1 MLVLDLLT
9 IEDRRVFG
17 WPLMLSDVL
26 GLVEQALL
34 AQSSFFYANAF
45 SSYAGGVINLRA
57 AGGLDP
63 RTTVID

>member
-1 MLVLDLLT
+1 MLIMDLLT
-9 IEDRRVFG
+9 IEDRRTFG
-17 WPLMLSDVL
+17 WPLMMTDVL

-57 AGGLDP
+57 ARGLDP
-63 RTTVID
+63 RTTLIF